1 MTVDEILQ
9 RMKKMGCKLTPQRRM
24 IVEALLETEVEM
36 TADEIYQKV
45 RTAYPEVGLDTIYR
59 NLRLLVKL
67 NVVDEVKLPGKL
79 AQYSLNRRHHAH
91 ELVCVECGR
100 EIPLGHCPI
109 KELEAVAR
117 EQHGFVISSHR
128 IELFG
133 YCPACA
139 ANRQTSVPDDGDANK
154 KKTT

>member
-1 MTVDEILQ
+1 MNVEEILQ
-9 RMKKMGCKLTPQRRM
+9 RLKQMGCKLTPQRRM
-24 IVEALLETEVEM
+24 IVEAMLESDEAPM
-36 TADEIYQKV
+36 TVDDIYQKV
-45 RTAYPEVGLDTIYR
+45 RTTYPEVGLDTIYR

-79 AQYSLNRRHHAH
+79 AQYSLNRRSHQH
-91 ELVCVECGR
+91 ELVCLECGA

-117 EQHGFVISSHR
+117 EEHGFIISSHR

-133 YCPACA
+133 YCPKCVET
-139 ANRQTSVPDDGDANK
+139 RSLS
-154 KKTT
+154 

>member
-1 MTVDEILQ
+1 MTVEEILHRIKQ
-9 RMKKMGCKLTPQRRM
+9 MGCKLTPQRRM
-24 IVEALLETEVEM
+24 IVEALLEAGEAQLA
-36 TADEIYQKV
+36 ADDIYQKV

-79 AQYSLNRRHHAH
+79 AQYSLNRQVHEH
-91 ELVCVECGR
+91 ELVCLECGA

-117 EQHGFVISSHR
+117 EEHGFVISSHR

-133 YCPACA
+133 YCPKCA
-139 ANRQTSVPDDGDANK
+139 DSRHLS
-154 KKTT
+154 

>member
-9 RMKKMGCKLTPQRRM
+9 QMKEMGCKLTPQRRM
-24 IVEALLETEVEM
+24 LIDVLLAAGDGAL
-36 TADEIYQKV
+36 TADEIYQQI
-45 RTAYPEVGLDTIYR
+45 RAAYPEVGLDTVYR

-67 NVVDEVKLPGKL
+67 NIVDEVKLPGKL
-79 AQYSLNRRHHAH
+79 ATYSINREAHHH
-91 ELVCVECGR
+91 GLVCLECGT
-100 EIPLGHCPI
+100 EIPLAHCPI

-133 YCPACA
+133 YCPDCDKV
-139 ANRQTSVPDDGDANK
+139 RS
-154 KKTT
+154 